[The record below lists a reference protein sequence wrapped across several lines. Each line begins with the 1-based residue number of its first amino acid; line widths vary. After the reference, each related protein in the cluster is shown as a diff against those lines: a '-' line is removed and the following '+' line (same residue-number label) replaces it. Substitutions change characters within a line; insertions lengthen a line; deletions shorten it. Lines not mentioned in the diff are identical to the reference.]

1 MRRQRRL
8 HLRRE
13 MNSKRREEE
22 REDTKGKEEL
32 KESDQ
37 KKK

>member
-1 MRRQRRL
+1 
-8 HLRRE
+8 

-22 REDTKGKEEL
+22 RDDTKGKDEL

-37 KKK
+37 KKKWEWKDKKDEKQ